1 MLSDIFPPLLADLL
15 SVEAPYSYLRPM
27 AVLPASV
34 ESLGTLLP
42 LQENRETWRISFI
55 LGMMTA
61 GILVVS
67 VAPELIQVANGRNLL
82 WFGIG
87 GFLVGLGSRM
97 MNGCTSGHGICG
109 VSRLSKRSLSA
120 VITFMVIGAITVHF
134 TKLLG
139 A

>member
-1 MLSDIFPPLLADLL
+1 MLSDISSAIFGGLIIGG
-15 SVEAPYSYLRPM
+15 S
-27 AVLPASV
+27 AVLLLKTHGRIAGISGILGQ
-34 ESLGTLLP
+34 SLIPSG
-42 LQENRETWRISFI
+42 NRETWRISFI

-61 GILVVS
+61 GVLVVS

-82 WFGIG
+82 WLGIG